1 MGELIAP
8 LCAGR
13 DDKNRL
19 KHTLIGNVN
28 GGKGGESSFNLITD
42 DSLILRYDPAALNKP
57 DM

>member
-42 DSLILRYDPAALNKP
+42 SLSFLGMTLPP
-57 DM
+57 